1 MNRHICSQGTRN
13 QVGSNSSSY
22 TPGSSSQTKI
32 ITTHKNS
39 LTNSRS
45 RESPTAQTLLHHH
58 QKHKTKW
65 LAQTKS
71 PDPRPQHYHF
81 LPSQGRPSSKTSP
94 RSEPEKGKP
103 CQKILPTN
111 ERSTVCLFWL
121 PRAGLIPH
129 QGEQYSGEL
138 VVGVLIKKKQERR
151 ERKRVLHLKTGN
163 AAIETP
169 APHRSVRSEGRGG
182 GHRPKSGSRRGWL
195 PEHLIPIHPGHAHG
209 EGGEW
214 RG

>member
-1 MNRHICSQGTRN
+1 M
-13 QVGSNSSSY
+13 
-22 TPGSSSQTKI
+22 
-32 ITTHKNS
+32 ITTYPNS
-39 LTNSRS
+39 LANSRS
-45 RESPTAQTLLHHH
+45 RESPTAQPLLHHH

-138 VVGVLIKKKQERR
+138 VVGVLIKKKQGKEGTQESITSQDRQCSHRNPRAPSLSKER
-151 ERKRVLHLKTGN
+151 G
-163 AAIETP
+163 A
-169 APHRSVRSEGRGG
+169 GRGPQTKK
-182 GHRPKSGSRRGWL
+182 REPQRL
-195 PEHLIPIHPGHAHG
+195 APEP
-209 EGGEW
+209 
-214 RG
+214 